1 MTGWS
6 RWMIRRGVI
15 TPAFQMLC
23 LYLIRGRRNTKTQ
36 EKIEEVKAEVL
47 KEEAAPVQEKVKA
60 APVSQNTVLKL
71 FATTTCPNC
80 KTAKMLL
87 DKVGYSYDVLL
98 VDDESAT
105 EIIADFLEIM
115 GFDVCTGYYD
125 PQEDQDSGTVNEYT
139 GCHYISIG

>member
-1 MTGWS
+1 MDLVNDGILWRHIVQQIQNGCNTGH
-6 RWMIRRGVI
+6 G
-15 TPAFQMLC
+15 
-23 LYLIRGRRNTKTQ
+23 
-36 EKIEEVKAEVL
+36 
-47 KEEAAPVQEKVKA
+47 
-60 APVSQNTVLKL
+60 
-71 FATTTCPNC
+71 
-80 KTAKMLL
+80 AKFHIWT
-87 DKVGYSYDVLL
+87 DGDVLL